1 MISDEILEQ
10 FKSRMHIFHSAED
23 ERLKSD
29 LDMSYSVLQRDY
41 GEFDINTNEAGKEL
55 VFERTRYVYNEQLQ
69 YFLKNFST
77 ELNNFGIQNIVMKE
91 DYNDGDDDL

>member
-23 ERLKSD
+23 ERLKND
-29 LDMSYSVLQRDY
+29 LDMSYSVLKRDY
-41 GEFDINTNEAGKEL
+41 GEFDINTNEEGKEL

>member
-1 MISDEILEQ
+1 
-10 FKSRMHIFHSAED
+10 
-23 ERLKSD
+23 
-29 LDMSYSVLQRDY
+29 MSYSVLKRDY

>member
-1 MISDEILEQ
+1 
-10 FKSRMHIFHSAED
+10 
-23 ERLKSD
+23 
-29 LDMSYSVLQRDY
+29 MSYSVLKRDY
-41 GEFDINTNEAGKEL
+41 GEFDINTNEGKEF

>member
-23 ERLKSD
+23 ERLKRLRYVVFS
-29 LDMSYSVLQRDY
+29 LKRDY
-41 GEFDINTNEAGKEL
+41 GEFDINTNEEGKEL

-69 YFLKNFST
+69 YFLKTFL
-77 ELNNFGIQNIVMKE
+77 LN
-91 DYNDGDDDL
+91 

>member
-1 MISDEILEQ
+1 
-10 FKSRMHIFHSAED
+10 
-23 ERLKSD
+23 
-29 LDMSYSVLQRDY
+29 MSYSVLKRDY
-41 GEFDINTNEAGKEL
+41 GEFDINTNEEGKEL

>member
-1 MISDEILEQ
+1 MISDDILRQ

-23 ERLKSD
+23 ERLRND
-29 LDMSYSVLQRDY
+29 LQISYEILQRDY
-41 GEFDINTNEAGKEL
+41 GEFDIFTNIMGKEL

-77 ELNNFGIQNIVMKE
+77 ELVNFGLENVVMKE
-91 DYNDGDDDL
+91 DFDGADKL

>member
-1 MISDEILEQ
+1 
-10 FKSRMHIFHSAED
+10 
-23 ERLKSD
+23 
-29 LDMSYSVLQRDY
+29 MSYSVLKRDY
-41 GEFDINTNEAGKEL
+41 GEFDINTNEEGKEF